1 MKLRFIRQELSTL
14 GLVAHY
20 KLWAGL
26 TTTGTVFDYSL
37 NGLTGTVNGPT
48 IAPAYPGFSFDGGQD
63 VIDIGTGPSSVKSV
77 SIWIKQA
84 DISGNEFPIDL
95 NGTDYIS
102 VVSGAVTVN
111 GFTAASLF
119 VDGVS
124 GTSGVTAI
132 AADTW
137 AYIVVT
143 DTTASNATDF
153 DIGRVTASLFEG
165 TIGEVMLFNRV
176 LLIDEVRSIYEVTR
190 SRYAV

>member
-1 MKLRFIRQELSTL
+1 MQEKYRKPQISTV

-26 TTTGTVFDYSL
+26 TTTGAVFDYSL
-37 NGLTGTVNGPT
+37 NGLIGTLNGPT
-48 IAPAYPGFSFDGGQD
+48 VAPAYPGFFFDGAQD
-63 VIDIGTGPSSVKSV
+63 FIDIGSGPSSVKSV
-77 SIWIKQA
+77 SVWIKQA
-84 DISGNEFPIDL
+84 DIAGNEFPIDL

-111 GFTAASLF
+111 GFTAAVLY
-119 VDGVS
+119 VGGVL

-165 TIGEVMLFNRV
+165 IIGEVMLFDRV
-176 LLIDEVRSIYEVTR
+176 LSPADIKSIYELTKW
-190 SRYAV
+190 RYQ